1 MQLLTIKEKRVI
13 FLGPEKQKMIN
24 SENVIVQRVVFL
36 FFFQLN
42 FNKIYPVRVTKIAE
56 VMYGIYQRLSKRRLY
71 KKKKRRRKVKNAPE
85 VNLYQNFAF
94 ASTLTF
100 SPREIT

>member
-24 SENVIVQRVVFL
+24 CEHVIVQRVVFL
-36 FFFQLN
+36 FLIN

-71 KKKKRRRKVKNAPE
+71 RKKKRRRKVKNAPE
-85 VNLYQNFAF
+85 VNLYQNFVI
-94 ASTLTF
+94 ASTPTF